1 MSEIQFVN
9 ALGDAIEAAIAERA
23 SSRDRRRS
31 RRWVLRGRG
40 RLIVALAVL
49 LLGGA
54 AFAATLQ
61 SSRSLATAGLACY
74 EGTGTDASAYYDVE
88 NHGRSPQAACAEVF
102 RASGPRALAAPG
114 VQLIACVD
122 PHGYVAVFRS
132 NGAPGQC
139 TGLRMSPLQTASYAL
154 AEAGVQRLLRQL
166 RPLTRG
172 GACVPAHTLEAD
184 ADRVLRQLG
193 WRGWHTAL
201 RQQLSHRGPCARFE
215 ATGSSISDPA
225 ASLDA
230 KHRTVWIVSGHTD
243 AEAPDRS
250 PTVPRLDAPP
260 G

>member
-1 MSEIQFVN
+1 MSEIPFVQ

-23 SSRDRRRS
+23 PSRGRRRS
-31 RRWVLRGRG
+31 RSWVLRGRG

-54 AFAATLQ
+54 AFAATQ
-61 SSRSLATAGLACY
+61 QGSRSLATAGLACY

-88 NHGRSPQAACAEVF
+88 EHGRSPQAACAEVF

-122 PHGYVAVFRS
+122 PHGYVAVFKS
-132 NGAPGQC
+132 NGAAGQC

-154 AEAGVQRLLRQL
+154 AEASVQKLLSQL
-166 RPLTRG
+166 TPLTQA

-184 ADRVLRQLG
+184 VDRVLRRLG
-193 WRGWHTAL
+193 SRGWHAAL
-201 RQQLSHRGPCARFE
+201 EQHLSHQGPCARFE

-230 KHRTVWIVSGHTD
+230 KHRTLWIVSGSRGRGG
-243 AEAPDRS
+243 P
-250 PTVPRLDAPP
+250 
-260 G
+260 